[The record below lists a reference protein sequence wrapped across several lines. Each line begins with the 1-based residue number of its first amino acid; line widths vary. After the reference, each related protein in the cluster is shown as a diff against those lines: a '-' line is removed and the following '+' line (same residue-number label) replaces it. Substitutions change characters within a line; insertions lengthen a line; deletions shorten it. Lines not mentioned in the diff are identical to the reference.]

1 MYIHT
6 AICILQYIIA
16 SDCVWAN
23 WGTHRGS
30 LALSPYLGRQPG
42 WALELLIM
50 SSSVSTSLCAQEVPA
65 RSRKCTTPKMRC
77 TEHSNY

>member
-42 WALELLIM
+42 WALELCSYPM
-50 SSSVSTSLCAQEVPA
+50 ECS
-65 RSRKCTTPKMRC
+65 RSDSPTPSAA
-77 TEHSNY
+77 E